1 MNQWFQRSSSSI
13 RLLLLVFIM
22 WNDFEK
28 HHKQI
33 CVAATGIFLGSSY
46 LYHTFKKWKTA
57 QEKEMIRKTLRGRR
71 DAEIQ
76 ALKVKLRSVEV
87 SADNEIIKLSFDEL
101 TEQLQN
107 GKLKSYDVLRAYQA
121 KAVEVHEKTN
131 CLTGTILDSEQRAKD
146 QDKCEEKGPL
156 HGVPVSIKDSITL
169 KGYFDTWGCA
179 NRARTSAAE
188 DAVMIKVLLAQ
199 GAVPFVRTNVP
210 QLLLSHETS
219 NQIYGQTNNPVDTSR
234 CSGGSSGGEG
244 ALIGGGGAV
253 VGLGTDIGGSIRTP
267 SSFCGVYG
275 LKPGNGRLSNITGSH
290 PRGQTIILPTIG
302 PMARDMDGLVT
313 MTRCLLVPLMYEL
326 DPLIP
331 PLPFKEEIY
340 KSTRPLRIGWFV
352 DDGYYPA
359 VPSMARAVLE
369 AKRALEKAGHTLVP
383 WQPPHV
389 KQAVSLFTRTLTG
402 DKGALLYP
410 ALSNDSIDPCIE
422 SFVKF
427 VYISQFVR
435 RFKSLSF
442 RMKGWKNDAQ
452 MLEDCSGF
460 NSVAEWWIH
469 TTTAEIYRR
478 MFSAKWKEEGL
489 DTVIGPSS
497 TLPASKHGSSA
508 QKQVMGSYTY
518 LYNLLDF
525 PAGIL
530 PVTRVTE
537 EDVSKLARY
546 DTGDYMSEWVREDQA
561 GSKGLPVCVQVAGLR
576 WQEELVLRVMKVIQ
590 EGVNYQ

>member
-1 MNQWFQRSSSSI
+1 MLNNLQ
-13 RLLLLVFIM
+13 
-22 WNDFEK
+22 NNP
-28 HHKQI
+28 KQL

-57 QEKEMIRKTLRGRR
+57 QEKEMKRKALRSSR

-76 ALKVKLRSVEV
+76 ALKVKLRSEEV
-87 SADNEIIKLSFDEL
+87 SDDNEIIELSLNEL
-101 TEQLQN
+101 TERLQN
-107 GKLKSYDVLRAYQA
+107 GKLKAYDVLRAYQA

-156 HGVPVSIKDSITL
+156 HGVPISIKDSITL
-169 KGYFDTWGCA
+169 KGYPHTIGCA
-179 NRARTSAAE
+179 NFADVISPE
-188 DAVMIKVLLAQ
+188 DAVLVKVLVAQ

-210 QLLLSHETS
+210 QVLMAFESS
-219 NQIYGQTNNPVDTSR
+219 NEIYGLCSNPLDTSR
-234 CSGGSSGGEG
+234 GPGGSSGGEG
-244 ALIGGGGAV
+244 ALVGGGGALI
-253 VGLGTDIGGSIRTP
+253 GLGTDIGGSVRSP
-267 SSFCGVYG
+267 SSFCGIYG
-275 LKPGNGRLSNITGSH
+275 LKPGTGRLSNITGSP
-290 PRGQTIILPTIG
+290 PRGQTVILSTIG

-369 AKRALEKAGHTLVP
+369 AKRALERAGHTLVP
-383 WQPPHV
+383 WQPPDV
-389 KQAVSLFTRTLTG
+389 NQAVVLLCRGFGG
-402 DKGALLYP
+402 DKGTTLYP
-410 ALSNDSIDPCIE
+410 AVKDDTADPCIK
-422 SFVKF
+422 SFLTLI
-427 VYISQFVR
+427 YMSRFVR
-435 RFKSLSF
+435 RLKCWYYRL
-442 RMKGWKNDAQ
+442 KGWHKQARV
-452 MLEDCSGF
+452 LEAFGGAD
-460 NSVAEWWIH
+460 SVAEWWMY
-469 TTTAEIYRR
+469 TTAVEIYRR
-478 MFSAKWKEEGL
+478 TFSAKWKEEGL
-489 DTVIGPSS
+489 DTVIGPSAA
-497 TLPASKHGSSA
+497 LPAAKHGSSH
-508 QKQVMGSYTY
+508 QLFTMGNYTF
-518 LYNLLDF
+518 LYNVLDI